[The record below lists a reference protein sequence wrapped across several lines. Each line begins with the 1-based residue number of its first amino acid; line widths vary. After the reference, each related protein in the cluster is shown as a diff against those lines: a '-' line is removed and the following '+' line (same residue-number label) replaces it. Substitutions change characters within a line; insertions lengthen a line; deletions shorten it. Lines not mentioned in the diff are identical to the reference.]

1 MNFSFAARLLPNLS
15 HSFDNCMIFPIGLY
29 AFSATASPNSF
40 AAFLASFALL
50 TKCDTTAIKADIP
63 AITHPNT
70 GIVLIAMPTA
80 RNAPARVKLATVPA
94 FAATVSA
101 AIAPAFA
108 VCAVDAVPDAPALA
122 TFAAVFAVVAVVFAA
137 VAVVSAVSAA
147 VALATAFAHHSFT
160 PRNVTR
166 VNAESLFKAS
176 DTCCK
181 PMVIAM
187 TD

>member
-1 MNFSFAARLLPNLS
+1 MQVIKRMVSPRGKRVSFEEPEERS
-15 HSFDNCMIFPIGLY
+15 R
-29 AFSATASPNSF
+29 
-40 AAFLASFALL
+40 FLWV
-50 TKCDTTAIKADIP
+50 
-63 AITHPNT
+63 
-70 GIVLIAMPTA
+70 G
-80 RNAPARVKLATVPA
+80 
-94 FAATVSA
+94 
-101 AIAPAFA
+101 
-108 VCAVDAVPDAPALA
+108 
-122 TFAAVFAVVAVVFAA
+122 AAVFAVVAVVFAA

-147 VALATAFAHHSFT
+147 VALATAFAHHSFR